1 MGEQDSCTQIADGRA
16 LQHFGPTYLTYHRKF
31 GLFCARLLK
40 KRVNDSTIAPVRVP
54 LRTLPGV
61 GVDSRVFLGFL
72 GLLEPFPFWVQDF

>member
-54 LRTLPGV
+54 LRTLPG
-61 GVDSRVFLGFL
+61 GWGWIQGF
-72 GLLEPFPFWVQDF
+72 F